1 MELFKS
7 ISSLVSS
14 VTNSKDT
21 IPIVLISTHGNYKV
35 IQSTIGEGFI
45 DKIQDE
51 YIEQY
56 QVPDGMK
63 IYKIETAALGVVNVQ
78 DESKLRVDSVCYNLK
93 KYMYDD
99 RSMNKLV
106 EDLTYQVEDIHDEVF
121 PSEKDYKKSYM
132 NAVNR
137 RQMIT
142 FEELKSKSLYY
153 QKSFSRNLMV
163 RSNDSILYYNSKYD
177 MRINLIQSSRFTSEP
192 RVDDIYK
199 NIIEYQV
206 SIEKSGQEI
215 YLSEIFNYL
224 KNIRGINQFLVV
236 DLSCST
242 YFDIYDNEIIQTNEN
257 IDRLSRLFRLHQ
269 IRTSPTIRLD
279 SSSPTFGKGGKRKK
293 YRRNK
298 KCKTLFRSRRR
309 CIKKNGKTRKNKKI
323 FYVGANNK

>member
-45 DKIQDE
+45 DKVEDE

-78 DESKLRVDSVCYNLK
+78 DESKLRVDSVCDNLK

-99 RSMNKLV
+99 RSMNKLL
-106 EDLTYQVEDIHDEVF
+106 EDLTYQVEDIHDEIL

-142 FEELKSKSLYY
+142 LEELKSKSLYY

-177 MRINLIQSSRFTSEP
+177 MRINLIQYSSSLFTSEP
-192 RVDDIYK
+192 SVEDIYK
-199 NIIEYQV
+199 NIIDYQV

-224 KNIRGINQFLVV
+224 KNIRGINKFLIV

-242 YFDIYDNEIIQTNEN
+242 YFDIYDNEIIPTNEN

-269 IRTSPTIRLD
+269 IRTSPTIRLN

-298 KCKTLFRSRRR
+298 KTCKTLFRSHCLRIR
-309 CIKKNGKTRKNKKI
+309 KTRKSKK
-323 FYVGANNK
+323 